1 MRIFFYLALFIGLSA
16 CQTTG
21 NSHSNKRFTTELD
34 PVLISSGVTSSYLL
48 EKSIR
53 EGHFQ
58 AYKESILATL
68 EEKRSSF
75 PSPGMAVAYLY
86 NFNIISGERDSGEFA
101 RGFDGKSNGRFMSPK
116 RKQIMKKIED
126 SVKNMSE
133 EDSVKNMSEED
144 IVIISNCFARDNWN
158 LLSEKQRAVMDKMAM
173 GVEITSVELK
183 QLDKK
188 IKVVRNESFRIKCV
202 LEPYGLYE
210 EVLTAL

>member
-16 CQTTG
+16 CQTTR
-21 NSHSNKRFTTELD
+21 NSHSNKQFTTELD

-133 EDSVKNMSEED
+133 ED